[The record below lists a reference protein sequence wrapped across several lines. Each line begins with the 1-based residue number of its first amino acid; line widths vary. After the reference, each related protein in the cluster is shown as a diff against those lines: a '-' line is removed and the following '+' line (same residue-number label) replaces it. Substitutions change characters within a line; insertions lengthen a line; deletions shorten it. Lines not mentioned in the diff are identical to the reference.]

1 MYQCIKAFVLRKKK
15 IEKRLLRIL
24 KPEISLDL
32 LICSCLLSQIKHMQ
46 EKVQPK
52 RQHGKETT
60 KSNKTLVPIP
70 PSQPKVLWFC

>member
-1 MYQCIKAFVLRKKK
+1 
-15 IEKRLLRIL
+15 
-24 KPEISLDL
+24 
-32 LICSCLLSQIKHMQ
+32 MQ

-70 PSQPKVLWFC
+70 PSQPKILWFC